1 MFVTFYN
8 VVNLSKYVINYC
20 KDQKVSITNLKL
32 MKLLYLISVD
42 YYDLFD
48 TYLFPLEYIDFISW
62 KILGPYI
69 PAVYNHYKYYVSLEL
84 PRQRDYVEVMK
95 NDEQDIL
102 NNLLDNYI
110 DCSMYK
116 LVQLSKQKKFL
127 DVREEESESSF
138 FS

>member
-1 MFVTFYN
+1 MNWGNT
-8 VVNLSKYVINYC
+8 
-20 KDQKVSITNLKL
+20 DSIRRNGSGSSPG
-32 MKLLYLISVD
+32 ISPERLCARNRSPND
-42 YYDLFD
+42 FAP
-48 TYLFPLEYIDFISW
+48 YLFPKEYIDFKSW

-69 PAVYNHYKYYVSLEL
+69 PAVYNHYKYYTALEL

-110 DCSMYK
+110 DCSLYR
-116 LVQLSKQKKFL
+116 LVQLSKQKKFSDL
-127 DVREEESESSF
+127 REEESESSF